1 MRKSR
6 ILKAISYISMPILIT
21 ALVLSIFS
29 IMMKE
34 NTYYREEEYFSSE
47 EFASS
52 YMGYLSEEI
61 YDLIHDRNLY
71 YSVQDGNIEL
81 YYTSSERNYYDDV
94 KNRYFLI
101 IYKNKAL
108 TNVELTAETNTVV
121 SVKT

>member
-81 YYTSSERNYYDDV
+81 YYT
-94 KNRYFLI
+94 
-101 IYKNKAL
+101 
-108 TNVELTAETNTVV
+108 
-121 SVKT
+121 